1 MRIALSFHPWI
12 RGVSVDRH
20 SGGGHDPLRVTH
32 PHIINDLFI
41 LFLGGKITDHAGVF
55 MSFHALAS
63 LIISLSSIG
72 LGLFVYLNGRNKA
85 ANITLA
91 LYAASVAAWSFGQFM
106 TEIVP
111 DYGSALFWA
120 RFHLAGAIFIPVFF
134 IHFVESFLN
143 RRNNLVLASAY
154 LLGSV
159 IFATSFS
166 PLFVASV
173 SPKLGFR
180 YFPDPG
186 PAFLAYSAMF
196 ALLVLYGFY
205 QLVRAYRASAGQ
217 AKNQIMWVLLASIIG
232 FAGGSMMF
240 LPVYNIRIYPVGYYL
255 VPLYILIA
263 IYAFMKH
270 KLLDISIVIRKGLVY
285 SILTL
290 SITAVYVLLI
300 LFLKEAFQMVIGSS
314 SLVAMP
320 ALVLALV
327 LFLNP
332 FKEKVQRSIDI
343 VFFKSRYDYQKT
355 LKMLSSAIR
364 EMTGLD
370 EIISAVIDSIKGT
383 VEEGK
388 ASLYILD
395 KKNGSYVLRGGRGPA
410 VLDAAGLKEF
420 TADSTRI
427 PMIVKNNAVG
437 AMVLGE
443 KLSGDSY
450 ADEEIDLLSTIGN
463 QMAGS
468 IENAMLYED
477 MMETQKHLYQADK
490 LATLGTLAASLA
502 HEIKNPIASVKGF
515 AQVLPQAV
523 ENRDLEAIADFSSVV
538 PKQLDRINE
547 LVEKLLKLSK
557 PSKPELKDVAV
568 NDVLDDVIKLIAKQ
582 CLKQGIKI
590 VKEYDVDIII
600 HGDPN
605 QLMQSFLNIAINAVQ
620 SMGKG
625 GELKIKS
632 QKENGKNIIEVTDAG
647 TGISKDKI
655 EHIFNPFYTTKE
667 GGTGL
672 GLSVTRKIIEDH
684 KGKIEIDSEIGKG
697 TRFRV
702 IFQ

>member
-1 MRIALSFHPWI
+1 MRVALSFHPWI
-12 RGVSVDRH
+12 RGISVDRH
-20 SGGGHDPLRVTH
+20 SGGGHYSLPVTH

-41 LFLGGKITDHAGVF
+41 LFLGGRITAHAGVF

-72 LGLFVYLNGRNKA
+72 LGLFVYLKGRNKT

-91 LYAASVAAWSFGQFM
+91 LYTVSVAAWSFGQFM

-111 DYGSALFWA
+111 DYNSALFWA

-143 RRNNLVLASAY
+143 KRNNLILASAY
-154 LLGSV
+154 LLGLI

-196 ALLVLYGFY
+196 ALLVMYGFY
-205 QLVRAYRASAGQ
+205 QLVLAYRASAGQ
-217 AKNQIMWVLLASIIG
+217 SKNQIMWVILASIIG

-240 LPVYNIRIYPVGYYL
+240 FPVYNIRIYPVGYYL
-255 VPLYILIA
+255 VPVYILIA

-270 KLLDISIVIRKGLVY
+270 NLLDISIVIRKGLVY

-320 ALVLALV
+320 ALVLMLV

-332 FKEKVQRSIDI
+332 FKDRVQRSIDI
-343 VFFKSRYDYQKT
+343 VFFKSRYDYQKK
-355 LKMLSSAIR
+355 LKQLSSAIR

-370 EIISAVIDSIKGT
+370 EIISAVIDSIKDT
-383 VEEGK
+383 VREGN

-395 KKNGSYVLRGGRGPA
+395 RKNGSYVLRGGQGPE
-410 VLDAAGLKEF
+410 VLSAGAFKEF
-420 TADSTRI
+420 AAYSTRI
-427 PMIVKNNAVG
+427 PMVVKNNAVG
-437 AMVLGE
+437 IMVLGE

-450 ADEEIDLLSTIGN
+450 TDEDIDLLSTIGN
-463 QMAGS
+463 QTAGS

-502 HEIKNPIASVKGF
+502 HEIKNPIASIKGF
-515 AQVLPQAV
+515 VRIIPQAV
-523 ENRDLEAIADFSSVV
+523 RERDEAAIADFSSVV
-538 PKQLDRINE
+538 PRQMDRIDE

-557 PSKPELKDVAV
+557 PAKPELKDVSV
-568 NDVLDDVIKLIAKQ
+568 NDVLDDVIKLIGKQ
-582 CLKQGIKI
+582 CSKQGVNI
-590 VKEYDVDIII
+590 VKEYDGNVVV

-605 QLMQSFLNIAINAVQ
+605 QLMQAFLNIAINAVQ

-632 QKENGKNIIEVTDAG
+632 KKEKGKNIVEVSD
-647 TGISKDKI
+647 TGVGIPADKI
-655 EHIFNPFYTTKE
+655 STIFDPFYTTKE
-667 GGTGL
+667 SGTGL
-672 GLSVTRKIIEDH
+672 GLSVTKKIIEDH

-697 TRFRV
+697 TTFRV
-702 IFQ
+702 VFP